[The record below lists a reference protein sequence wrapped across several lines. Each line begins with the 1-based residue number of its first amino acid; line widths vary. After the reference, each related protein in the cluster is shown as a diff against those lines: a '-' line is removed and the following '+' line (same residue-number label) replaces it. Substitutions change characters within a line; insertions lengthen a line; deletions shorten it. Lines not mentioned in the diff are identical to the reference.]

1 MLNRKGGTVNANSN
15 IKVTGSIEN
24 NGTLG
29 GEKKVILSGG
39 SAQSISGSGTFTN
52 LEVDKSAGNVS
63 AGSDINIAGNLTLT
77 KGLIKLGGN
86 TLYFGTNG
94 STTEGVYTASDKSW
108 IVGNVSKTWAADR
121 QNEFTFPI
129 GSDYR
134 LAMLGIEPNSK
145 GATFSANYSFTKGK
159 EPITENLTGNLTR
172 VSGSEE
178 WNVTGGTSSYIT
190 LHWFNADS
198 SGITS
203 DRIADL
209 LVAHLKGGSW
219 EPIAAAPKGTNA
231 IRTTTLVADYSQFTF
246 GTKSL
251 DEIHPLPVTFAAF
264 TGRQAGNSIVLEWTT
279 MSESD
284 NDYFEIERSSDG
296 INFVTIGYVEGAGNS
311 NSRIDYSF
319 NDNAPEQGRLYYRL
333 SQVDFDGTREY
344 AKIVTVLYA
353 GYDFDQLTIVPN
365 PTHGLFRI
373 NVGRGM
379 ADGTIRLISQS
390 GTVGRVFEINGYE
403 QSIDISDL
411 KDGVYIL
418 QYICNSKV
426 LQQKVVKY

>member
-1 MLNRKGGTVNANSN
+1 M
-15 IKVTGSIEN
+15 
-24 NGTLG
+24 
-29 GEKKVILSGG
+29 
-39 SAQSISGSGTFTN
+39 
-52 LEVDKSAGNVS
+52 
-63 AGSDINIAGNLTLT
+63 
-77 KGLIKLGGN
+77 
-86 TLYFGTNG
+86 
-94 STTEGVYTASDKSW
+94 
-108 IVGNVSKTWAADR
+108 
-121 QNEFTFPI
+121 
-129 GSDYR
+129 
-134 LAMLGIEPNSK
+134 
-145 GATFSANYSFTKGK
+145 
-159 EPITENLTGNLTR
+159 
-172 VSGSEE
+172 
-178 WNVTGGTSSYIT
+178 
-190 LHWFNADS
+190 
-198 SGITS
+198 
-203 DRIADL
+203 
-209 LVAHLKGGSW
+209 AHLKGGSW

-231 IRTTTLVADYSQFTF
+231 IRTTTLVADYSPFTF

-264 TGRQAGNSIVLEWTT
+264 TGRQDGNSVVLEWTT
-279 MSESD
+279 LSENN

-344 AKIVTVLYA
+344 ADKIVTVLYT

-390 GTVGRVFEINGYE
+390 GTVVRVFEINGYE